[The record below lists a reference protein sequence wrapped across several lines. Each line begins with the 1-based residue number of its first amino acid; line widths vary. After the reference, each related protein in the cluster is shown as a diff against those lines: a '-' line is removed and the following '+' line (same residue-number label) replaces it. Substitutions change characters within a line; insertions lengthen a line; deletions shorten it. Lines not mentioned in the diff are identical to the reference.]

1 MADMKVKQ
9 GIQIERNPIE
19 SFLMRVK
26 DFARKNKRQLFILFA
41 SVVFALVVAISIFV
55 YLENFSTRNL
65 AKYEEIIEFYRQNPL
80 DETVKMRTI
89 EELNSIV
96 ESTSFG
102 FAPKAANY
110 VLGNIYFE
118 DKKFDESYKH
128 FQAYVKKTSVTDAL
142 YPLALNKS
150 AVALEELGK
159 IDEALTVLIKYEE
172 KVKDSVVMDQV
183 LYNIGRLYAVSGDR
197 LKARD
202 YYNKLMLT
210 YPDSS
215 YADRAKERLFLLS
228 MQQN

>member
-89 EELNSIV
+89 EELNGIIDNS
-96 ESTSFG
+96 SFG
-102 FAPKAANY
+102 YAPKAANY

-118 DKKFDESYKH
+118 DRKFEESYKH
-128 FQAYVKKTSVTDAL
+128 FNAYVNKTSAKDVL
-142 YPLALNKS
+142 NPLALNKS
-150 AVALEELGK
+150 AIALEELGK
-159 IDEALTVLIKYEE
+159 IDEALSVLIKYEE
-172 KVKDSVVMDQV
+172 KVKDSIIMDQV
-183 LYNIGRLYAVSGDR
+183 LYNIGRLYAASGDK

-202 YYNKLMLT
+202 YYTRLMNT

-215 YADRAKERLFLLS
+215 FAERAKERLFLLS
-228 MQQN
+228 LQQG